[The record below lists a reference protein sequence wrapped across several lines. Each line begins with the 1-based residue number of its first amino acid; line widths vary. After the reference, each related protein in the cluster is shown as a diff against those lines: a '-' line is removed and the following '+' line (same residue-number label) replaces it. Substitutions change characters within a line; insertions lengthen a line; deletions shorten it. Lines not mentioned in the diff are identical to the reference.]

1 MAIKDIFSSNYSEKK
16 KKIIINYSS
25 LQFLIDKY
33 ESERNKNRKYITP
46 DTYWYK
52 KF

>member
-1 MAIKDIFSSNYSEKK
+1 MAIKNIFSSNYSE